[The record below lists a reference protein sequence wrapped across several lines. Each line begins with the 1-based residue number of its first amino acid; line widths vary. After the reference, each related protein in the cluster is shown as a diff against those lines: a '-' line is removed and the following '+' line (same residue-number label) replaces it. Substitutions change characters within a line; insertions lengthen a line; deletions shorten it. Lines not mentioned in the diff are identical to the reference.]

1 MTNDTSKA
9 HFVLNGHEIPVAGN
23 LSIGRSV
30 ENGIKLDGDAVSR
43 KHAELEVSAN
53 RYVLKDLGSH
63 NGTYVNNQRLNGS
76 VELRD
81 GDTVRIGPNVLTFK
95 KPAAAAAN
103 ASATMVWQT
112 VNPLTLVRGDNA
124 EFGLNRS
131 MTVGR
136 ADDNDLRLPVE
147 SSGSQHHAKIDLVA
161 GQAIISDLN
170 SKNGTWVNGKRIAGP
185 TRLNHGDKV
194 LLGDTIFRLRV
205 GVQPLVEDAPQARAN
220 PAMGVGLFVGGGL
233 LTLLVAGVAIAL
245 VGGLFAAWYVYLR
258 PTEAPPPAQVA
269 TEAAPVVGLAST
281 QQANAEQ
288 TALRALVFVVAPVGS
303 INSTGEAA
311 TGSGSFLTAN
321 GDVLTNFHVV
331 GDPET
336 GQFHNREGMAY
347 IGLNWDNP
355 ADTPDTFYLAEVGQ
369 HDASLDIA
377 LLHIVSL
384 DNGDSLPGDLT
395 FPYIPVGS
403 SDDLKIGDPI
413 AVLGFPGLG
422 GDTPTLTRGSVSG
435 FLFDDIN
442 NLDKGWIKTDAEIN
456 PGNSGGM
463 AINSKGELIGIPT
476 QAYTGIDI
484 TGKISEIRPI
494 KVALDFLNVT
504 P

>member
-1 MTNDTSKA
+1 MTTEIPSA
-9 HFVLNGHEIPVAGN
+9 HFILNDRQIPVTAN

-30 ENGIKLDGDAVSR
+30 ENGIKLDGEAVSR

-63 NGTYVNNQRLNGS
+63 NGTYVNNQRVTGS

-81 GDTVRIGPNVLTFK
+81 GDTVRIGPNVMTFK
-95 KPAAAAAN
+95 KPATTLAGS
-103 ASATMVWQT
+103 SATMVWQT
-112 VNPLTLVRGDNA
+112 VDPLTLVRGDGA

-161 GQAIISDLN
+161 GQAIVSDLN
-170 SKNGTWVNGKRIAGP
+170 SKNGTWVNGKRITGP
-185 TRLNHGDKV
+185 TRVNHGDKV

-205 GVQPLVEDAPQARAN
+205 GTRPLVEETSQARSN

-258 PTEAPPPAQVA
+258 PTEAPPQAQVV
-269 TEAAPVVGLAST
+269 TEAAPIGLGAT
-281 QQANAEQ
+281 QQANGEQ
-288 TALRALVFVVAPVGS
+288 AALRALAFVVAPVGS

-331 GDPET
+331 GDPDT
-336 GQFHNREGMAY
+336 GQYHNKEGMAY

-355 ADTPDTFYLAEVGQ
+355 ADTPNTFYLAEVAQ

-377 LLHIVSL
+377 VLHIVSL
-384 DNGDSLPGDLT
+384 DNGDPLPGDLT
-395 FPYIPVGS
+395 FPYITVGS

-442 NLDKGWIKTDAEIN
+442 NLNRGWIKTDAEIN

-463 AINSKGELIGIPT
+463 AINSRGELIGIPT
-476 QAYTGIDI
+476 QAYTGTEIS
-484 TGKISEIRPI
+484 GKISEIRPI
-494 KVALDFLNVT
+494 QIALDFLNVT